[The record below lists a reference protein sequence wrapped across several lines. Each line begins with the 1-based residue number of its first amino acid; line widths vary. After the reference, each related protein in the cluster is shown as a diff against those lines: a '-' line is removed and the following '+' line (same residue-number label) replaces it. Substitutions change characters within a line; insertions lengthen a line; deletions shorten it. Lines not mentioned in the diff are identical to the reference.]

1 MLELESKAFEK
12 ILKEKQVVHFVGEEW
27 PDRLAEKYF
36 RVRRT
41 QQIPHDRAFL
51 SSLRSGSHDFD
62 LSNEDAAGLYPD

>member
-1 MLELESKAFEK
+1 MLELEPKAFEK

-41 QQIPHDRAFL
+41 QQIPHDRAFIVAP
-51 SSLRSGSHDFD
+51 R
-62 LSNEDAAGLYPD
+62 